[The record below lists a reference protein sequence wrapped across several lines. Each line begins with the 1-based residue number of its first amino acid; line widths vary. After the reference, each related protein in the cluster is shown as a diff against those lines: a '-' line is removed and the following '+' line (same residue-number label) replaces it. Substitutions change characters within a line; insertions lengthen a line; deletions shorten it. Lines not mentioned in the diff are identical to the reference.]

1 MLNEEKSRISG
12 NNLLFDF
19 TVDEST
25 NSVLI
30 TREFNAELSFVWDAF
45 TKQEILDQWWAPKPL
60 VSKTKV
66 MDFEVGGRRFYA
78 MVWPEGQ
85 EYWGVKKYTLINPKT
100 NIKWL
105 ASFTD
110 KDENINTELPT
121 SAWELNFSEQNV
133 SPSRI
138 FSVEPVGRGIT
149 KVSIS
154 VYFRSLEELKKMIE
168 MGFKEGFTMTINE
181 LANVL
186 KTLKK

>member
-1 MLNEEKSRISG
+1 M

-25 NSVLI
+25 NSILI
-30 TREFNAELSFVWDAF
+30 IREFDAELSLVWDAF

-66 MDFEVGGRRFYA
+66 MNFEVGGRRFYA

-105 ASFTD
+105 SSFTD
-110 KDENINTELPT
+110 KDENINAELPT
-121 SAWELNFSEQNV
+121 SEWELNFSEQN
-133 SPSRI
+133 
-138 FSVEPVGRGIT
+138 GIT
-149 KVSIS
+149 KVSI
-154 VYFRSLEELKKMIE
+154 VVKNKTLADIEMIIQ
-168 MGFKEGFTMTINE
+168 MGFKEGFTMTLNE
-181 LANVL
+181 LEIL
-186 KTLKK
+186 LRTLNK

>member
-1 MLNEEKSRISG
+1 MNHLI
-12 NNLLFDF
+12 FDF
-19 TVDEST
+19 TVDESS

-30 TREFNAELSFVWDAF
+30 TREFDAELSLVWDAF

-60 VSKTKV
+60 LSKTKV
-66 MDFEVGGRRFYA
+66 MNFEVGGRRFYS

-85 EYWGVKKYTLINPKT
+85 EHWGVEKYTEIIPKT
-100 NIKWL
+100 KIKWL
-105 ASFTD
+105 AFFTD
-110 KDENINTELPT
+110 KDENINAGLPT
-121 SAWELNFSEQNV
+121 VEWELNFSEQNV

-186 KTLKK
+186 KTLNK